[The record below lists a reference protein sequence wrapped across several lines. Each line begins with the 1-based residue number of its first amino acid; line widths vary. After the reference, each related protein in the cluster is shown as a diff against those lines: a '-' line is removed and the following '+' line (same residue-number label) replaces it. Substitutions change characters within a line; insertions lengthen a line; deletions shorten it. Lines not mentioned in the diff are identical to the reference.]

1 MISRIGPFILSAES
15 SHLSAVADC
24 ETHESET
31 CPAKCGSK
39 RVGPSHADPVL
50 RSKEIVSRVDQGGRW
65 GAPTMR
71 GRTKAD
77 AAAEKLY
84 RTALFTLMTS
94 ALRFCSTS
102 MQYVFYR
109 RAEISSVPQRPGRK
123 TEKLTEA
130 VSTNISPTPSM
141 KSRMMVKAMPT
152 FPPTRSS
159 TQPSARTEQGR
170 TTPPP
175 MRVARSRSSGT

>member
-1 MISRIGPFILSAES
+1 M
-15 SHLSAVADC
+15 
-24 ETHESET
+24 
-31 CPAKCGSK
+31 SK
-39 RVGPSHADPVL
+39 
-50 RSKEIVSRVDQGGRW
+50 VDQGERR

-109 RAEISSVPQRPGRK
+109 GEISSVPQRPGRK

-141 KSRMMVKAMPT
+141 KSRMMVRAMPT
-152 FPPTRSS
+152 FPPTRSKI
-159 TQPSARTEQGR
+159 QPSARTEQGR

-175 MRVARSRSSGT
+175 MRVARSRSSGTYTPWG